1 MALKPT
7 KAKPE
12 QGKLKIGLYG
22 KAGTGKTETALL
34 IAEWLAKEEKKRVLF
49 INTEPGGT
57 DFYCMEVKGR
67 SPHPEAFDFDRID
80 TKQIIEVR
88 DYIPTIDTSVYGVL
102 IIDSVSHLW
111 DSASGLY
118 TGRLTSEGTYPIHA
132 YAKIKKPFRQ
142 LMDNAR
148 AANLHYVVCGRE
160 QNEFER
166 HSSDNWEFK
175 GTKMRA
181 EKETGHEPDITIQ
194 MMQTRNVE
202 TKEFK
207 ISMYVEKDHSGLM
220 QGKTIDWPTGET
232 FKPWYDLLKDVK
244 SVPVQSIEEAIELD
258 IAKQAKEEEERE
270 AERDNIYNA
279 IRSTMLRATSH
290 PELKTA
296 WGMTQGKKG
305 KLGDDLYE
313 KLEKI
318 KDEEK
323 ARIDKSVVASAP
335 EKVKA

>member
-12 QGKLKIGLYG
+12 QSKLKIGLYG
-22 KAGTGKTETALL
+22 KAGTGKTLTALL
-34 IAEWLAKEEKKRVLF
+34 IAEWLALQEKKRVLF

-57 DFYCMEVKGR
+57 DFYTMAVKDR
-67 SPHPEAFDFDRID
+67 SPHPTEFDFDRID
-80 TKQIIEVR
+80 TKQILEVR
-88 DYIPTIDTSVYGVL
+88 DYIPKIDTTTYGVL
-102 IIDSVSHLW
+102 IIDSASHLW

-118 TGRLTSEGTYPIHA
+118 TGKLTSEGTYPIHA

-148 AANLHYVVCGRE
+148 AADLHYIVCGRE

-166 HSSDNWEFK
+166 HSADNWEFK
-175 GTKMRA
+175 GTRMRA

-232 FKPWYDLLKDVK
+232 FKPWYELLKGVK
-244 SVPVQSIEEAIELD
+244 HTPVQSIEEAIELD
-258 IAKQAKEEEERE
+258 IASQAKEEEERE
-270 AERDNIYNA
+270 AERNNLYNS
-279 IRSTMLRATSH
+279 IRETMLRANTDA
-290 PELKTA
+290 ELKAA
-296 WGMTQGKKG
+296 WSLTQGKKM
-305 KLGDDLYE
+305 KLGDELYE
-313 KLEKI
+313 KLENI
-318 KDEEK
+318 KDGEK
-323 ARIDKSVVASAP
+323 IRIREAMASRKVVANG
-335 EKVKA
+335 